1 MGETKSFAL
10 NLTGDNGFNSLN
22 EKSWQLPPY
31 IPKFEPNPRP
41 LNVRLGDRVCVTFV
55 NYNADP
61 HPMHL
66 HGHWFQVVEING
78 VAMEG
83 ALRDVVVVP
92 RGQCNSVKVCFDAD
106 ARGVADL
113 GAKWP
118 LHCHMSFHLSAGML
132 TSVEYEK

>member
-1 MGETKSFAL
+1 MGVTQELKFRAWYSLAPKPETKS
-10 NLTGDNGFNSLN
+10 
-22 EKSWQLPPY
+22 
-31 IPKFEPNPRP
+31 
-41 LNVRLGDRVCVTFV
+41 FV